1 MVEAK
6 KIDSA
11 NSIIKAEIENQ
22 ELEAKKDKIAK
33 EIAKKVKIQ
42 GFRQEKLL

>member
-22 ELEAKKDKIAK
+22 DLEAKKI
-33 EIAKKVKIQ
+33 
-42 GFRQEKLL
+42 KLLKNLQKS